1 MHKVNLDS
9 EMREIK
15 HTFTEEEHA
24 EMNAKFVETSKS
36 LAVLEDERKEVMQDF
51 KDRKKVLTDI
61 TNPLMHR
68 IRMGY
73 EMREVECTAEA
84 DIQNMQI
91 VYYDETG
98 NEVERRKMTKEE
110 RQLYLNFPKNQ
121 AVNE

>member
-9 EMREIK
+9 EMLSVK

-24 EMNAKFVETSKS
+24 DMNAQYVEQSKA

-51 KDRKKVLTDI
+51 KDRKKILTDI
-61 TNPLMHR
+61 ANPIMHK
-68 IRMGY
+68 IRNGY
-73 EMREVECTAEA
+73 EMREVECTTEA

-91 VYYDETG
+91 VYYDESG

-110 RQLYLNFPKNQ
+110 RQMYLDFPKSQ
-121 AVNE
+121 TVNE